1 MAQTMLLYVSKY
13 LVDPYHLD
21 YVMLLQATYSLELD
35 PFFQITRLQLTPPQ
49 PTHLLLMGQLRDKS
63 QDSHHADPSSNHHT
77 RESEPREFSNA
88 PMEHLFF
95 KNFDSIHLYLASD
108 CYLVS
113 TSLIPGILQEHS
125 KPETRQL
132 LLVGHHS
139 GHDIS
144 TLASSIA
151 KTNIHWIS
159 ITKQNKFWKLVD

>member
-1 MAQTMLLYVSKY
+1 MAQTMLLYVSNY

-21 YVMLLQATYSLELD
+21 YVMILQATYSLELD
-35 PFFQITRLQLTPPQ
+35 PFFQIARIQLTSPRPSQ
-49 PTHLLLMGQLRDKS
+49 FILMGDVRDKDQNS
-63 QDSHHADPSSNHHT
+63 HPDNPVQD
-77 RESEPREFSNA
+77 PREFQTHI
-88 PMEHLFF
+88 ERFF
-95 KNFDSIHLYLASD
+95 IDYFDSIHLYLASE

-113 TSLIPGILQEHS
+113 TNLIPGILQEHS
-125 KPETRQL
+125 KPKTREL

-144 TLASSIA
+144 TLASSIP